1 MMLDTLRDS
10 LRSFLRDPRYRPL
23 LEWGAWCL
31 LVLLLWQ
38 QTDHFSQP
46 MSEFQ
51 FGADG
56 WPKAVLLLL
65 LLGASAQM
73 ASDLVKQHRGQT
85 TKTPSKS
92 KIISKTVSESNT
104 VSESKTVPESKTV
117 SESKTKVMSWYQVVA
132 VFCLP
137 LVYVFLMRRLGF
149 FLATPLFVLAY
160 LWTMEVRRW
169 QHLVSVTL
177 VVFGL
182 VLLVF
187 VRFFYVALPVGS
199 WEWAYAV
206 NNFVIALV
214 RAGL

>member
-1 MMLDTLRDS
+1 M
-10 LRSFLRDPRYRPL
+10 

-92 KIISKTVSESNT
+92 KTLSK
-104 VSESKTVPESKTV
+104 SKTV

-177 VVFGL
+177 VVFGI

-206 NNFVIALV
+206 NNFIIALV

>member
-1 MMLDTLRDS
+1 MFDTLR
-10 LRSFLRDPRYRPL
+10 RSRYRPL
-23 LEWGAWCL
+23 LEWGGWCL

-38 QTDHFSQP
+38 QTEHFSQP
-46 MSEFQ
+46 MGEFL

-56 WPKAVLLLL
+56 WPKVVLLLL
-65 LLGASAQM
+65 LLGASAQT
-73 ASDLVKQHRGQT
+73 ASDLIKQSAAN
-85 TKTPSKS
+85 TKREDTATPSSSKS
-92 KIISKTVSESNT
+92 
-104 VSESKTVPESKTV
+104 
-117 SESKTKVMSWYQVVA
+117 MSWYQVAA

-160 LWTMEVRRW
+160 LWTLEVRRW
-169 QHLVSVTL
+169 QSLAAVTL
-177 VVFGL
+177 TVFAV

-199 WEWAYAV
+199 WEWAYAI
-206 NNFVIALV
+206 NNEIVSLV